1 MRSEGAM
8 SRSSRGLPALAVAL
22 ILPLTLFTMPASGQ
36 QKAMRQLPHATC
48 LAMAAAGIARGE
60 AELWVRPPK
69 GKPLPPQGGLSR
81 SAAILDGI
89 FDGRRPSSVGR
100 KPCVP
105 KTLTPEEVRRLRV
118 VIPQLAKA
126 VKRNMKKWRAKI
138 AKADKILANAKKRG
152 EAIANARRRVADIEN
167 KTRAEV
173 AAKPRHANRPEVRAR
188 LDRVK
193 REAEYWNK
201 KAIEHPREVKKA
213 REDKEQATGFIGQLG
228 TVKGELGEMQSALK

>member
-1 MRSEGAM
+1 M
-8 SRSSRGLPALAVAL
+8 SRSSRVLPALAVAL

-48 LAMAAAGIARGE
+48 LAMAAAGIERDE
-60 AELWVRPPK
+60 AELWVRPPS

-81 SAAILDGI
+81 SAAILDSI
-89 FDGRRPSSVGR
+89 FDGRAPSSAGR

-105 KTLTPEEVRRLRV
+105 KTLTPDEVRRLKA
-118 VIPQLAKA
+118 VIPQL
-126 VKRNMKKWRAKI
+126 
-138 AKADKILANAKKRG
+138 
-152 EAIANARRRVADIEN
+152 
-167 KTRAEV
+167 
-173 AAKPRHANRPEVRAR
+173 AKPRHANRPKVRAR

-193 REAEYWNK
+193 REAECWNK

-228 TVKGELGEMQSALK
+228 KVRGELGEMQSALK

>member
-1 MRSEGAM
+1 M
-8 SRSSRGLPALAVAL
+8 SRISSVLPALAFAL
-22 ILPLTLFTMPASGQ
+22 ILPLSLFTMPASGQ
-36 QKAMRQLPHATC
+36 QTATRQLPHATC

-89 FDGRRPSSVGR
+89 FDGRAPSSVGR

-105 KTLTPEEVRRLRV
+105 KTLTPKEVGRLRA
-118 VIPQLAKA
+118 VIPKLAKA
-126 VKRNMKKWRAKI
+126 VDRNIKKWRAKL
-138 AKADKILANAKKRG
+138 AKADKILANDKKRG
-152 EAIANARRRVADIEN
+152 EAIAAARRKVAEIED
-167 KTRAEV
+167 KARAAV
-173 AAKPRHANRPEVRAR
+173 AAKPRHANQPKVRAR
-188 LDRVK
+188 LDRIK

-228 TVKGELGEMQSALK
+228 QVRGELGEMKSALK